1 MNIKRLITITA
12 ALLLSCCALS
22 AQEMG
27 NFRRARIVSPEFTAE
42 GITFRM
48 RADYA
53 TYVELSV
60 AWQSGRIPM
69 ERGEDMVWS
78 VTLPTPYPDLYS
90 YNFVVDGV
98 AVCDPANPALQRDGT
113 TYRNILIVDGP
124 YSAHYKDAPVRG
136 TLSYVWYDSPT
147 IGSSRRMTV
156 YTPAGYAESGKRY
169 PVLYLLHGGGG
180 DEEAWSSMGRAAQ
193 IIDNLI
199 AEGKAAEMIVVMP
212 NGNASQVQAPIYEV
226 PGTAPSGTEHEISSD
241 LYVTSLIRDIIPY
254 IDSHYRTIARPEGRA
269 ISGLSMGG
277 GHTVRTNYLF
287 PGHFA
292 YICPLST
299 GAHPHNQKQTSYAF
313 DEQTLDGYLDGIKSA
328 GYKLF
333 WLACGSAD
341 PWFAEAEEF
350 DRLLSAKGMEHTFY
364 VTSGGHTWTNW
375 RHYLDTFAPLLFR

>member
-1 MNIKRLITITA
+1 MKIRRLLTSVI
-12 ALLLSCCALS
+12 ALLVSLTVS
-22 AQEMG
+22 AQEIG
-27 NFRRARIVSPEFTAE
+27 NFRAARVVSPELTE
-42 GITFRM
+42 DGITFRL

-53 TYVELSV
+53 TQVSLSV
-60 AWQSGRIPM
+60 AWQPGQVAMR
-69 ERGEDMVWS
+69 RGADLVWS
-78 VTLPTPYPDLYS
+78 VTLPTPAPDLYS
-90 YNFVVDGV
+90 YNFVVDGSTV
-98 AVCDPANPALQRDGT
+98 LDPSNPAMQRDGT

-136 TLSYVWYDSPT
+136 NLSYVWYDSPT
-147 IGSSRRMTV
+147 IGAERRMAV
-156 YTPAGYAESGKRY
+156 YTPAGYDESKKKY

-180 DEEAWSSMGRAAQ
+180 DEEAWSSMGRATQ

-199 AEGKAAEMIVVMP
+199 AEGLAEPMIVVMP
-212 NGNASQVQAPIYEV
+212 NGNASQIEAPIYTT
-226 PGTAPSGTEHEISSD
+226 PGVAAKGTPHEISSD
-241 LYVTSLIRDIIPY
+241 LYVTSLIKDIIPY

-277 GHTVRTNYLF
+277 GHTIRTNYLF
-287 PGHFA
+287 PGYFD

-299 GAHPHNQKQTSYAF
+299 GAHPHNQKNTPYAF
-313 DEQTLDGYLDGIKSA
+313 DEQTLDGYLEGIKKA

-350 DRLLSAKGMEHTFY
+350 DRLLTEKGMEHTYY

-375 RHYLDTFAPLLFR
+375 RHYLDTYARLLFK